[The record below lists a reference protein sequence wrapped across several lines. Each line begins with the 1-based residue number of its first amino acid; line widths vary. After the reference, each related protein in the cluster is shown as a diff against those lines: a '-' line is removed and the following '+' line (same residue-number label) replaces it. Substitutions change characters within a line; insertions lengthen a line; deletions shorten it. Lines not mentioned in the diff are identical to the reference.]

1 MSGIDSGNTAFVLI
15 SAFLVFIMTLG
26 IGSFY
31 GGMVRRKNVGNTMLM
46 CTSVA
51 GLVSVLWIAIGYSLA
66 FGSGFSV
73 ADATGA
79 EVANPILG
87 GLDKLFVGGIGIDAL
102 HGDIPELVFVLFQG
116 MFALIT
122 VAIISGSIVE
132 RMRFSRFLVFVA
144 AWVVLVYAPLAHM
157 VWGGGWVA
165 TTLGAFD
172 FAGGD
177 VVHISSGVTALV
189 LALVVGPRKGNGK
202 LTYQP
207 HNIPFVLLGTLFLW
221 LGWFGF
227 NPGSALAA
235 NGQAA
240 LAFATTN
247 TAAAAGMLAWMVAE
261 RITTGKV
268 TLLGACSGAVAG
280 LVAIT
285 PGAGYVDV
293 WASLIIGAAV
303 SVVCYLAVSRLKK
316 RLGYDDA
323 LDAFGVHGIGGMCGT
338 VLTGVFANP
347 TYCADLT
354 GLVYGNPMQVLSQ
367 LGSVVFVIVF
377 AGVMSLAIAKVIQL
391 LGGSLRVSE
400 HEEAVGLDVSEHGEP
415 AYPAFSG
422 MDLN

>member
-1 MSGIDSGNTAFVLI
+1 MIDTGDTAFVLV

-26 IGSFY
+26 ISFFY

-51 GLVSVLWIAIGYSLA
+51 GLVSVLWVALGYSLA
-66 FGSGFSV
+66 FGSGFAS
-73 ADATGA
+73 ADAAGELA
-79 EVANPILG
+79 ANPVLG
-87 GLDKLFVGGIGIDAL
+87 GLDRLFLAGIAPDAPW
-102 HGDIPELVFVLFQG
+102 GTIPELVFALFQG

-122 VAIISGSIVE
+122 IAIIGGGVVE
-132 RMRFSRFLVFVA
+132 RMRFSRFLIFIGV
-144 AWVVLVYAPLAHM
+144 WMLLVYAPLAHM
-157 VWGGGWVA
+157 VWGGGWIDTV
-165 TTLGAFD
+165 LGAHD

-177 VVHISSGVTALV
+177 VVHISSGVTALALACV
-189 LALVVGPRKGNGK
+189 LGPRRGAGK

-235 NGQAA
+235 NGQAG

-247 TAAAAGMLAWMVAE
+247 TAACAGMLAWMAVE
-261 RITTGKV
+261 RVRTGKC

-293 WASLIIGAAV
+293 WAAIVMGVVVA
-303 SVVCYLAVSRLKK
+303 VVCYFAVSQLKP

-323 LDAFGVHGIGGMCGT
+323 LDAFGVHGLGGICGT

-347 TYCADLT
+347 ALGGFA
-354 GLVYGNPMQVLSQ
+354 GLIYGDPMQVLRQAASAA
-367 LGSVVFVIVF
+367 FVIVF
-377 AGVMSLAIAKVIQL
+377 AGLMTLAIAKVMEL
-391 LGGSLRVSE
+391 AGGPLRVGE
-400 HEEAVGLDVSEHGEP
+400 REEALGLDYSEHGEP

>member
-26 IGSFY
+26 IGFFY

-165 TTLGAFD
+165 
-172 FAGGD
+172 
-177 VVHISSGVTALV
+177 HH
-189 LALVVGPRKGNGK
+189 PR
-202 LTYQP
+202 
-207 HNIPFVLLGTLFLW
+207 
-221 LGWFGF
+221 
-227 NPGSALAA
+227 
-235 NGQAA
+235 
-240 LAFATTN
+240 
-247 TAAAAGMLAWMVAE
+247 
-261 RITTGKV
+261 
-268 TLLGACSGAVAG
+268 
-280 LVAIT
+280 
-285 PGAGYVDV
+285 
-293 WASLIIGAAV
+293 
-303 SVVCYLAVSRLKK
+303 RL
-316 RLGYDDA
+316 
-323 LDAFGVHGIGGMCGT
+323 
-338 VLTGVFANP
+338 
-347 TYCADLT
+347 
-354 GLVYGNPMQVLSQ
+354 
-367 LGSVVFVIVF
+367 
-377 AGVMSLAIAKVIQL
+377 
-391 LGGSLRVSE
+391 
-400 HEEAVGLDVSEHGEP
+400 
-415 AYPAFSG
+415 
-422 MDLN
+422 